1 MAKKPNYGQERASRD
16 RDRAAKK
23 QEKVRRR
30 SEDAAQRQAAP
41 EAKPEPEDSSPN

>member
-1 MAKKPNYGQERASRD
+1 MAMKPNYGQERASRD

-30 SEDAAQRQAAP
+30 EEDAAQRRAAP
-41 EAKPEPEDSSPN
+41 EPTDPKDPSTG

>member
-30 SEDAAQRQAAP
+30 EEDAAQRRAAP
-41 EAKPEPEDSSPN
+41 DLKDPEDTSPG

>member
-1 MAKKPNYGQERASRD
+1 MAMKPNYGQERASRD

-30 SEDAAQRQAAP
+30 EEDAAQRRAV
-41 EAKPEPEDSSPN
+41 PEPTDPEEPSPG